1 MHCACELGHG
11 FLESMYQEAPER
23 KFVEQAIP
31 DERALPISLSRQLL
45 TPDFKNSA
53 IEFGQPKSP
62 ITGDWS
68 SICVYLRHLRILNF
82 NSTICAQ
89 TLYKAIV

>member
-31 DERALPISLSRQLL
+31 DEREYPS
-45 TPDFKNSA
+45 DF
-53 IEFGQPKSP
+53 
-62 ITGDWS
+62 
-68 SICVYLRHLRILNF
+68 SIAPASH
-82 NSTICAQ
+82 A
-89 TLYKAIV
+89 